1 MLIYKFDYIRN
12 IVYNQAK
19 DKQKHTDFPQ
29 IGFPNIRIFLAS
41 THCKPSFPKQPAV
54 CAHPFSRKQLSSAKK
69 GNRPPVSCSHVSRWA
84 VPFFHRAIAR
94 DRGKPNGFSR
104 LPHCGAVARAP
115 FSPPQTSPP
124 SPRGA
129 AKRPPPT
136 ILPPNAK
143 NLSPSILKNFNIK
156 IIINPTKT
164 PQKGAPSKNE
174 KIHGSKR
181 FLRRRQNHHNDRP
194 LQRNQFPRP
203 KNKHHRQ

>member
-69 GNRPPVSCSHVSRWA
+69 GNPPSASCSHVSRWG
-84 VPFFHRAIAR
+84 VLFFHRAIAR

-104 LPHCGAVARAP
+104 LPHCGAVARGQKSSIIANDP
-115 FSPPQTSPP
+115 
-124 SPRGA
+124 G
-129 AKRPPPT
+129 
-136 ILPPNAK
+136 AK
-143 NLSPSILKNFNIK
+143 NLVD
-156 IIINPTKT
+156 
-164 PQKGAPSKNE
+164 
-174 KIHGSKR
+174 R
-181 FLRRRQNHHNDRP
+181 LRRLLDYEKNDFVMSDIPGCGVGALDHVYFKLNAEYHGEFDLAPFTVVADWRP
-194 LQRNQFPRP
+194 T
-203 KNKHHRQ
+203 